1 MSASKPET
9 LEYRQTMSEACPL
22 PGEIHASAEPTE
34 SLAHDKQ
41 IRGTIGGVQVDTE
54 DKPKS
59 GQESPDF
66 NIQISNYEKQLQ
78 AKAYR
83 FHEPSTIQEQFT
95 EELLQASYTAVPHA
109 SRLDPT
115 LDKILLYQ
123 DLIDANIVDQ

>member
-1 MSASKPET
+1 MPDGS
-9 LEYRQTMSEACPL
+9 PL
-22 PGEIHASAEPTE
+22 PSEIHARAVTTE
-34 SLAHDKQ
+34 SLAHGEQ
-41 IRGTIGGVQVDTE
+41 VRGTLGGVKVDTE
-54 DKPKS
+54 GKPKS

-66 NIQISNYEKQLQ
+66 NIQISNYEKVPQ

-115 LDKILLYQ
+115 LDKILLYT